1 MLFNE
6 PHRHRLDA
14 KGEPRVE
21 AHAIRGGIYKITH
34 QESYDYTDPGFLKH
48 MRAVY
53 ADLATGLVDS
63 QRTEGDTNVLNKG
76 ISASLRDGQNESR
89 FNEAKARCR

>member
-14 KGEPRVE
+14 KGKPRVE

-53 ADLATGLVDS
+53 ADLA
-63 QRTEGDTNVLNKG
+63 
-76 ISASLRDGQNESR
+76 SAGMRGVFYDYPTR
-89 FNEAKARCR
+89 ATA